1 MKAKFITVKGSEHLG
16 HEPFYLGI
24 LQHERTMSRKEA
36 YEYIAGRTGYTAT
49 AVRAVFMAVAEYIR
63 ENQARGNVTYIDG
76 KRLRSGDDLEI
87 ATIGNASSVT
97 TDNVKIEGDA
107 IGGRKTTLS
116 IEDGKL
122 LLNIQPV
129 GFTIIFS

>member
-63 ENQARGNVTYIDG
+63 ENQARGNVSYIDG
-76 KRLRSGDDLEI
+76 V
-87 ATIGNASSVT
+87 ASIR
-97 TDNVKIEGDA
+97 N
-107 IGGRKTTLS
+107 
-116 IEDGKL
+116 
-122 LLNIQPV
+122 
-129 GFTIIFS
+129 